1 MAGRV
6 VYPPLFCPVVLSG
19 FAGSSAL
26 TINGAT
32 QTANFPALSITQTW
46 NNSGVVFGG
55 GIKQNITNTASAAGS
70 LSMDLQVGGTSI
82 FQVGKG
88 VSPGVGI
95 AFPAAPSGRRNWV
108 FSDGGGSNFGLQR
121 WSDGFGSAT
130 AGIWRVTQGVTT
142 DTFNVQAGALDLDS
156 ATLLTWNA
164 GDLRVLRAGA
174 ATLQMGAD
182 TNGAAVSQ
190 QLQAANG
197 ITGTDRTG
205 GNFTLASG
213 KGTGAG
219 AASQV
224 LIKTPS
230 VLASGTTAQS
240 LTTRVTID
248 SNGLQA
254 TGYLSSDGSAGVTAG
269 PYTTITSIT
278 VKNGLITAI
287 AGS

>member
-32 QTANFPALSITQTW
+32 QTASFPALSITQTW
-46 NNSGVVFGG
+46 NSSGVTFTGVRF
-55 GIKQNITNTASAAGS
+55 NITNTASAAAS
-70 LSMDLQVGGTSI
+70 LLLDVQEGGTTALNLRSGGA
-82 FQVGKG
+82 FTVRGASNQVLGSGTDG
-88 VSPGVGI
+88 V
-95 AFPAAPSGRRNWV
+95 R
-108 FSDGGGSNFGLQR
+108 R
-121 WSDGFGSAT
+121 WSIDPTGVKLVSASVVSWSSNANGPADT
-130 AGIWRVTQGVTT
+130 GT
-142 DTFNVQAGALDLDS
+142 DVIVG
-156 ATLLTWNA
+156 
-164 GDLRVLRAGA
+164 RAAA
-174 ATLQMGAD
+174 ATLQLGSD
-182 TNGAAVSQ
+182 VNGAAVSQ

-278 VKNGLITAI
+278 VKNGLITALS
-287 AGS
+287 GS